1 MTAKFTRKDLDKMVE
16 DVLKPPG
23 KVMPGGDIKQ
33 RGKSAFQKLLGKK
46 PKLNER

>member
-1 MTAKFTRKDLDKMVE
+1 MKFTRKDLDKLVE
-16 DVLKPPG
+16 DALKPEG
-23 KVMPGGDIKQ
+23 QAMSGGDIKQ

>member
-1 MTAKFTRKDLDKMVE
+1 MTAKFTRKDLDKLVE
-16 DVLKPPG
+16 DALKPEG
-23 KVMPGGDIKQ
+23 KVEDIAQ